1 MGIFN
6 FFRRKRTEE
15 EEFSRAVEAKDYVT
29 IVKVGK
35 SLLQKNPDSVSIIKS
50 YSDAL
55 IKLGKKEEAINLLL
69 EFAEKK
75 TREEYYD
82 IAIAILKKTL
92 KVDPLNIKALKL
104 LVSAYHKK
112 ELFYEAFKTL
122 EETYWRF
129 KEAGLPTSSIKDL
142 LERFIQDQFHP
153 LFYEKFADI
162 LKVEGYTE
170 EAFTN
175 YVLAGNLYVNLHNYR
190 AALRAFLKAREIKKI
205 ENLDRQIAD
214 VIANSDKG
222 LEFVLK
228 LIIDNSSNLDFLKFL
243 VDTFKASNKLDA
255 FKQIVK
261 NVPDPKIKYFLY
273 ALIDFEQGEVES
285 GSEFMERLK
294 IVDREAY
301 DKLLSIMTFRH
312 PEYSRLITEE
322 VESAQVLPEPEEILH
337 VLDQAI
343 DLSDM
348 VSHYVE
354 EVREDRKAIDR
365 EIKQIETDGIKYIS
379 MAEAMIG
386 LGKFDKAIENAKEAL
401 KHENS
406 FLKAAI
412 LITTALR
419 LEGKFKEAIDFLMG
433 ILNDRK
439 LTEEQQA
446 KLKQALG
453 EVYEAMGE
461 KERALIWYKEAHRIL
476 KDPDLKEKINKLEKE
491 RVS

>member
-1 MGIFN
+1 MGIFD
-6 FFRRKRTEE
+6 FFRRKRTEK
-15 EEFSRAVEAKDYVT
+15 EEFSRAVDAKDYIT
-29 IVKVGK
+29 IIKVGK
-35 SLLQKNPDSVSIIKS
+35 SLLQKYPDSVSIINS

-75 TREEYYD
+75 IREEYYD
-82 IAIAILKKTL
+82 IAIAILKKIL
-92 KVDPLNIKALKL
+92 KVDSFNIKALKL
-104 LVSAYHKK
+104 LVFAYQKK

-129 KEAGLPTSSIKDL
+129 KKADLSTSSIKEL
-142 LERFIQDQFHP
+142 LRRFIEDQFHP

-162 LKVEGYTE
+162 LKVEDYTE

-175 YVLAGNLYVNLHNYR
+175 YVLAGNLYANLHNYR
-190 AALRAFLKAREIKKI
+190 SALRVFLKAREIRKT

-222 LEFVLK
+222 LEVVLR

-243 VDTFKASNKLDA
+243 VDTFKAANKLDA

-261 NVPDPKIKYFLY
+261 NVPDPKVKYFLQ

-294 IVDREAY
+294 IVDGEAY

-322 VESAQVLPEPEEILH
+322 VESAQVLPEPEEILY

-354 EVREDRKAIDR
+354 EVKEDRKAIDR
-365 EIKQIETDGIKYIS
+365 EIKQIETDGIKHIS

-386 LGKFDKAIENAKEAL
+386 LGKFDEAIKNAREAL

-406 FLKAAI
+406 FLRAAI

-433 ILNDRK
+433 IFNDRE

-461 KERALIWYKEAHRIL
+461 KERALIWYKEAYRIL
-476 KDPDLKEKINKLEKE
+476 KDPDLKEKINELEKG

>member
-1 MGIFN
+1 
-6 FFRRKRTEE
+6 
-15 EEFSRAVEAKDYVT
+15 V
-29 IVKVGK
+29 
-35 SLLQKNPDSVSIIKS
+35 
-50 YSDAL
+50 
-55 IKLGKKEEAINLLL
+55 
-69 EFAEKK
+69 
-75 TREEYYD
+75 
-82 IAIAILKKTL
+82 
-92 KVDPLNIKALKL
+92 
-104 LVSAYHKK
+104 
-112 ELFYEAFKTL
+112 
-122 EETYWRF
+122 
-129 KEAGLPTSSIKDL
+129 
-142 LERFIQDQFHP
+142 
-153 LFYEKFADI
+153 
-162 LKVEGYTE
+162 
-170 EAFTN
+170 
-175 YVLAGNLYVNLHNYR
+175 
-190 AALRAFLKAREIKKI
+190 
-205 ENLDRQIAD
+205 DRQIAE

-228 LIIDNSSNLDFLKFL
+228 LIIDNSSNLDFPKFL

-273 ALIDFEQGEVES
+273 ALIEFEQGEVES

>member
-6 FFRRKRTEE
+6 FFRRKRTEK
-15 EEFSRAVEAKDYVT
+15 EEFSRAVDAKDYVT

-35 SLLQKNPDSVSIIKS
+35 SLLQKYPDSVSIINS

-75 TREEYYD
+75 IREEYYD

-92 KVDPLNIKALKL
+92 KVDSFNIKALEL
-104 LVSAYHKK
+104 LVFAYQKK

-129 KEAGLPTSSIKDL
+129 KKADLSTSGIKEL
-142 LERFIQDQFHP
+142 LRRFIEDQFHP

-175 YVLAGNLYVNLHNYR
+175 YVLAGNLYANLHNYR
-190 AALRAFLKAREIKKI
+190 SALRVFLKAREIRKT

-222 LEFVLK
+222 LEVVLR
-228 LIIDNSSNLDFLKFL
+228 LVVDNSSNLDFLKFL
-243 VDTFKASNKLDA
+243 VDTFKASNKLSA

-261 NVPDPKIKYFLY
+261 NVPDPKVKYFLQ
-273 ALIDFEQGEVES
+273 ALIDFEQGEFES

-294 IVDREAY
+294 MVDRETY
-301 DKLLSIMTFRH
+301 DKLLSIVTFRH
-312 PEYSRLITEE
+312 PEYSRLMTEK
-322 VESAQVLPEPEEILH
+322 VESLQVLPEPEEILQ

-348 VSHYVE
+348 VSYYVE
-354 EVREDRKAIDR
+354 EAKEDRKAIDR

-386 LGKFDKAIENAKEAL
+386 LGKFDEAIRNAREAL
-401 KHENS
+401 KRENS

-412 LITTALR
+412 LIATAFR
-419 LEGKFKEAIDFLMG
+419 LEGKFKEAVDFLMG
-433 ILNDRK
+433 VLNDRK

-461 KERALIWYKEAHRIL
+461 KERALIWYKEAQRTL
-476 KDPDLKEKINKLEKE
+476 KDPDLKEKINKLEREKTP
-491 RVS
+491 

>member
-1 MGIFN
+1 LSIFG
-6 FFRRKRTEE
+6 FFRRKRTEK
-15 EEFSRAVEAKDYVT
+15 EEFSRAVDAKDYVT

-35 SLLQKNPDSVSIIKS
+35 SLLQKYPDSVSIINS

-55 IKLGKKEEAINLLL
+55 IKLGKKEEAIKLLL

-75 TREEYYD
+75 IREEYYD
-82 IAIAILKKTL
+82 IAVAILKKIL
-92 KVDPLNIKALKL
+92 KVDPFNIKALKL
-104 LVSAYHKK
+104 LVFSYQKK

-129 KEAGLPTSSIKDL
+129 KEADLSTSRIKEL
-142 LERFIQDQFHP
+142 LGRFIEEQFHP
-153 LFYEKFADI
+153 LFYERFADI
-162 LKVEGYTE
+162 LKVEGNTE

-175 YVLAGNLYVNLHNYR
+175 YVLAGNLYANLHNYR
-190 AALRAFLKAREIKKI
+190 SALRVFLKAREIKKT

-222 LEFVLK
+222 LEVVLK
-228 LIIDNSSNLDFLKFL
+228 LIIDNSFNLDFLKFL
-243 VDTFKASNKLDA
+243 VDTFKATNKLNA

-261 NVPDPKIKYFLY
+261 NVPDPKVKYFLQ
-273 ALIDFEQGEVES
+273 ALINFEQGEFES
-285 GSEFMERLK
+285 GSEFMDRLK

-322 VESAQVLPEPEEILH
+322 VESVQALPEPEEILH
-337 VLDQAI
+337 VLDQVI

-354 EVREDRKAIDR
+354 EVKEDRKAIDR
-365 EIKQIETDGIKYIS
+365 EIKQIETDGIKHIS

-386 LGKFDKAIENAKEAL
+386 LGKFDKAIESAKEAL
-401 KHENS
+401 KHKNS

-433 ILNDRK
+433 ILNDRE

-446 KLKQALG
+446 NLKQALG
-453 EVYEAMGE
+453 EVYEAMGK
-461 KERALIWYKEAHRIL
+461 KERALIWYREAYRIL

-491 RVS
+491 KVS